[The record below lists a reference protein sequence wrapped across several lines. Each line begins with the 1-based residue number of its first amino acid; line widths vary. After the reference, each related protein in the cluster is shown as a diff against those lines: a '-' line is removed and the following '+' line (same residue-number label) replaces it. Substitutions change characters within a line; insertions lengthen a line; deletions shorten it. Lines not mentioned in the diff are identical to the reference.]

1 MSFSDYLFARRRA
14 FLRGM
19 GSMLNLGGGGQLYNY
34 AANPQQADALAI
46 YADWRTV
53 GNDMRRALAHAK
65 KRVEAYQPSLF
76 D

>member
-1 MSFSDYLFARRRA
+1 
-14 FLRGM
+14 
-19 GSMLNLGGGGQLYNY
+19 LNLGGGGQIYNY